1 MLAKSLRRVA
11 VRRVSINDVGGG
23 RNDDKQENLNS
34 TKLDDQKEVPSFSLD
49 VKETEIS
56 AS

>member
-23 RNDDKQENLNS
+23 LNDDKQENLNS

-49 VKETEIS
+49 VKEREIS

>member
-49 VKETEIS
+49 VKEREIS